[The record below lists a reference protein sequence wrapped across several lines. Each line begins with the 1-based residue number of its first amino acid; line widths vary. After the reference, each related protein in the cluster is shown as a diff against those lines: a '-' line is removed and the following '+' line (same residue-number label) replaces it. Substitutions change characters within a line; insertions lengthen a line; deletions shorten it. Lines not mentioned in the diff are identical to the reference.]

1 MARVH
6 ISRLLPGMVIESD
19 VYNDADQLV
28 LPEGLKLNDK
38 SIAKLTYYGI
48 EEVHIKDDDHSLFGE
63 EIEEAPALEETSYAQ
78 RVMQSE
84 EFKEF
89 QEKFDTAVNDVQGY
103 LSDIVEKNMP
113 PDTTDILASVSN
125 MLHPAS
131 GDVNVFDM
139 IHHMRS
145 FDDMTYVHCL
155 NVGLIC
161 NVFAKWMG
169 LSKEE
174 QDLVT
179 ECGILHDLG
188 KLKIS
193 ADIIKK
199 PGKLTDDEFK
209 AIKKHPQ
216 NGYEILKKGN
226 VNQHIMNAALMHHEK
241 CDGTGYPLGL
251 KANQIDSYAKM
262 VCIADIYE
270 AMTATRIYR
279 GSLSPFQVI
288 ETFEREGL
296 QKYDTKMIMTF
307 LENITNTYMLNRV
320 RLSDGREG
328 DIVFINKQKYS
339 RPTIKSGDEFID
351 LMKEPQDVYI
361 VAIL

>member
-1 MARVH
+1 MARVR
-6 ISRLLPGMVIESD
+6 ISKVLPGMILSAD
-19 VYNDADQLV
+19 VYNDADQLI
-28 LPEGLKLNDK
+28 LPEGLKLSDK
-38 SIAKLTYYGI
+38 SIAKLTYYGVTVVNV
-48 EEVHIKDDDHSLFGE
+48 EDESGLLEDDFEDENES
-63 EIEEAPALEETSYAQ
+63 PVMSNMEETSYAQ
-78 RVMQSE
+78 RVQQSQ

-89 QEKFDTAVNDVQGY
+89 QQKFDTAVNEVQGY
-103 LSDIVEKNMP
+103 LSDIVEKNIP
-113 PDTTDILASVSN
+113 PDTSSILESVSN

-199 PGKLTDDEFK
+199 PGKLTDDERYLISVDGFDHFSQNSIVPLLGFLLGSATLILVGNRLASPTTK
-209 AIKKHPQ
+209 ASP
-216 NGYEILKKGN
+216 
-226 VNQHIMNAALMHHEK
+226 VSS
-241 CDGTGYPLGL
+241 TGKSSPKLPKLSGKSRL
-251 KANQIDSYAKM
+251 T
-262 VCIADIYE
+262 
-270 AMTATRIYR
+270 TA
-279 GSLSPFQVI
+279 
-288 ETFEREGL
+288 
-296 QKYDTKMIMTF
+296 
-307 LENITNTYMLNRV
+307 
-320 RLSDGREG
+320 
-328 DIVFINKQKYS
+328 
-339 RPTIKSGDEFID
+339 
-351 LMKEPQDVYI
+351 
-361 VAIL
+361 